1 MDRKLCFKTYTIAH
15 EEETFKNTLQY
26 QQVAHTSLVSVLDL
40 NLFHAERKLYQKLKL
55 EGE

>member
-1 MDRKLCFKTYTIAH
+1 MGHKLCFKTYAIAR

-26 QQVAHTSLVSVLDL
+26 QQVAHISLVSVLDL
-40 NLFHAERKLYQKLKL
+40 NLSHAERKLYQKLKL

>member
-1 MDRKLCFKTYTIAH
+1 LLQNLYYIAL

-40 NLFHAERKLYQKLKL
+40 NLSHAERKLYKKLKL